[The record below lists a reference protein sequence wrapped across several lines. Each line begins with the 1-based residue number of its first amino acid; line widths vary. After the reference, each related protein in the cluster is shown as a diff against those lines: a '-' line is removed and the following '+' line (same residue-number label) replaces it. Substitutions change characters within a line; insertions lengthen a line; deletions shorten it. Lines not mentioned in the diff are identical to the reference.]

1 MLKRACPVC
10 KSTKQIVIQNIQMN
24 IPKDYHLP
32 DNYDVVE
39 CTDCGMVYADTSA
52 TLEDYDWYYTH
63 FNFYGDDSKDDNSR
77 RYEWMEELLE
87 KYLTKDSMMLELG
100 AGNGRYSM
108 ALKKHGYTGVT
119 ATDPSDESVQRLQDA
134 GVEAY
139 VTNIYSEVLE
149 REKEK
154 YDAVFL
160 FEVAEHLLA
169 PRRGIANI
177 ACLLRTNGYFMVS
190 VPDYSMIADDMCSI
204 PNYFNLEHINYFSE
218 DSLDTLMAQFKLVRM
233 DQKRIGGDLVQVYQ
247 KVSDKIPFHRD
258 EQTAAAIRQYLNRQ
272 HVRQAQIK
280 ERIDQLQKQDRE
292 LIIWGTGSYVMSLLA
307 TTKLGECK
315 ILGFVDNNRIKQGR
329 EMYGRPIYA
338 PDYLQDK
345 QYMVVICSMLYS
357 EQIRQ
362 QVEDMHTQNE
372 IVIL

>member
-87 KYLTKDSMMLELG
+87 KYLTKDSLMLELG

-177 ACLLRTNGYFMVS
+177 ACLLRYFMVS

-292 LIIWGTGSYVMSLLA
+292 LIIWGTGSYVLQRSLESVRFWDLLII
-307 TTKLGECK
+307 TGLSREGRCMDVRFMHRIICRISSIWWSSVPCFTVNRSDSSWRICIHKMKL
-315 ILGFVDNNRIKQGR
+315 
-329 EMYGRPIYA
+329 
-338 PDYLQDK
+338 
-345 QYMVVICSMLYS
+345 
-357 EQIRQ
+357 
-362 QVEDMHTQNE
+362 
-372 IVIL
+372 